1 MRSEDDDEERGRT
14 SPGAEPVPEGRN
26 PTHPPPGSFLE
37 WPVPRI
43 GLEVVLGAAGGALLA
58 MTLPGARPNLAL
70 FVGIG
75 AAAAPIA
82 LLLTPRR
89 VGAGHRALRYGL
101 ALAVVASLA
110 ASFVA
115 GADALLL
122 EELLGL
128 GLLILGV
135 GAVGHLC
142 LALSLDRGGG
152 SPTGNEREGR
162 PSDRGEP

>member
-1 MRSEDDDEERGRT
+1 MRSKDDEGERGRK
-14 SPGAEPVPEGRN
+14 SPGSEPAPEGRN
-26 PTHPPPGSFLE
+26 PTHPPPGNFLE

-43 GLEVVLGAAGGALLA
+43 GLEVVLGAAGGAFLA
-58 MTLPGARPNLAL
+58 MTLPGARPHLVL

-75 AAAAPIA
+75 ATAAPIA

-89 VGAGHRALRYGL
+89 VAPGHRALRYGV

-115 GADALLL
+115 GAEALLL

-128 GLLILGV
+128 GILILGV
-135 GAVGHLC
+135 GAAGHLC
-142 LALSLDRGGG
+142 LALSLDRGAAA
-152 SPTGNEREGR
+152 PTGDEREGR
-162 PSDRGEP
+162 PSDGGGP